1 MKKEVN
7 LYQVNVSTRGPWN
20 IQRTKTGRGC
30 WVVAETSPQKA
41 EETVRA
47 YLKEYNLFGNIYPAW
62 KIASETPF
70 GRGTVLRKEDYLA
83 FLESN
88 KEPKYVFTPVRTKA
102 GEKSRHSIHPG
113 ETDRNRQVF
122 GAFQMP
128 LEVER
133 IEDCGQLHNIEGVTY
148 EGQELEDY
156 DLELD

>member
-30 WVVAETSPQKA
+30 WIVAETSPQKA

-47 YLKEYNLFGNIYPAW
+47 YLKERNLFGNIYPAW

-83 FLESN
+83 FECFGSEKSN
-88 KEPKYVFTPVRTKA
+88 RSIVFTEGK
-102 GEKSRHSIHPG
+102 
-113 ETDRNRQVF
+113 
-122 GAFQMP
+122 M
-128 LEVER
+128 
-133 IEDCGQLHNIEGVTY
+133 IEGTWWRDGSNSAPAKY
-148 EGQELEDY
+148 
-156 DLELD
+156 LDFFPVPKSVLRHFSLFSAQKHP